1 MLKSLKSNS
10 QKTED
15 LASKEIT
22 KNTEKESNMNFS
34 ISAPTYFNAVRIY

>member
-22 KNTEKESNMNFS
+22 KSTQKESNMN
-34 ISAPTYFNAVRIY
+34 ISPTYFNVVRIY